1 MADERQSTTYSRSG
15 QKFSFDDIV
24 SLTARFMDATG
35 EGDLGKLV
43 EYQEQVMP
51 SALDRRTRVPI
62 YKLDKSA
69 LDYIRD
75 KLKVQPSFAAA
86 RTPTPFHPEAAQKK
100 SAIFMNPLEMNFSG
114 RPLDAKEVE
123 KALTHEMGH
132 EWQVRHPEI
141 VEKIDA
147 FLSGLK
153 NNSFSA
159 EKQDVSGQY
168 DQVKKELAQGYP
180 ERMLKHEAQAFL
192 GSGTIPQFYG
202 KETAPKAYR
211 ERGMIFSRPEVPLSH
226 PSVAAGF
233 QKYALPL
240 MPKQMQERMK
250 GTAEEQPAPEPG
262 VLDRFLSIIGLGNK

>member
-1 MADERQSTTYSRSG
+1 MADGRESTTYSKSG
-15 QKFSFDDIV
+15 QKFSFDDIAH
-24 SLTARFMDATG
+24 LTARFMDSTLS
-35 EGDLGKLV
+35 GDLGERF

-62 YKLDKSA
+62 YKLDKAA
-69 LDYIRD
+69 LEYIRD
-75 KLKVQPSFAAA
+75 KLKVEPSIVAS
-86 RTPTPFHPEAAQKK
+86 RSPHVLDPEAAQKK
-100 SAIFMNPLEMNFSG
+100 SAIFMNPLKMNFSG

-123 KALTHEMGH
+123 KVLTHEMGH
-132 EWQVRHPEI
+132 EWQARHPEI

-168 DQVKKELAQGYP
+168 AQVKKELSQLYP
-180 ERMLKHEAQAFL
+180 ESDLKHEAQAFL
-192 GSGTIPQFYG
+192 SSGTLPRFYG
-202 KETAPKAYR
+202 KKTAPKAYR
-211 ERGMIFSRPEVPLSH
+211 ERGMIFSRPDVPLSH

-250 GTAEEQPAPEPG
+250 GTAEEPPPPEPG

>member
-1 MADERQSTTYSRSG
+1 MADQRESTTYSKSG
-15 QKFSFDDIV
+15 QKFSFDDIAH
-24 SLTARFMDATG
+24 LTARFMDAAN
-35 EGDLGKLV
+35 ERDLGKHF

-62 YKLDKSA
+62 YKLDKAA
-69 LDYIRD
+69 LEYIRD
-75 KLKVQPSFAAA
+75 KIKVQPSFTAA
-86 RTPTPFHPEAAQKK
+86 RTPSPFHPEAAQKK

-153 NNSFSA
+153 SNSFSA

-192 GSGTIPQFYG
+192 GSGTLPQFYG

-262 VLDRFLSIIGLGNK
+262 VLDRFLSIIGLGAK